1 MRKKILKTLIAASA
15 SIMLAAP
22 LAMVEPVAI
31 TAYAD
36 ELTDTQESQ
45 AYVENVNI
53 NQDYDLQVSVSAY
66 GRYAKVYVNDKLW
79 DTIESYSDGYYDEE
93 TGEYQL

>member
-36 ELTDTQESQ
+36 ELTDT
-45 AYVENVNI
+45 
-53 NQDYDLQVSVSAY
+53 
-66 GRYAKVYVNDKLW
+66 
-79 DTIESYSDGYYDEE
+79 
-93 TGEYQL
+93 